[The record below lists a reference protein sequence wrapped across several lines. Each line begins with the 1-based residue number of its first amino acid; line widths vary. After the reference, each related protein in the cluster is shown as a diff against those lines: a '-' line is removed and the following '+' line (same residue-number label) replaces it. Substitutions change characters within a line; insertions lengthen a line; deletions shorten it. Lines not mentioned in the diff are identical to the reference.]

1 MSQSTSLTTMEEL
14 AEARKQCWE
23 EHLASMRQNTKETEE
38 YAARRLTLGDAAM
51 RFYLTVKG
59 KPGPNGYP
67 VYIALHGG
75 GGCPT
80 PDLNDSQWRHQQT
93 YYFDSVSDG
102 ICVAPR
108 GVRDTWNTHFNEES
122 YPLYDRL
129 IADLIAYEQADP
141 NRIYLL
147 GFSAGGDGVYGI
159 TPYMPDR
166 FAAANMSAGHP
177 NSVDLTNLYQLPLE
191 LQAGENDRAYDRNL
205 MTARYGIYLDRLA
218 AKYGGGF
225 EHQVLIHS
233 QKPHNF
239 RDNEPSRLPQTVFAD
254 YRAWLREGRRDT
266 IAVNTNAIDF
276 VNQYVRSPLPRRV
289 IWNLSVRAPFREV
302 RSCYWLRAKASAA
315 AGQIIASYSRKD
327 NSVTIEELT
336 ANGGVSIWVNED
348 MLDVF
353 SPITVRYPDR
363 TELVTVTPTLE
374 TIRITTA
381 ERGDP
386 GYQFCASIPLV
397 M

>member
-1 MSQSTSLTTMEEL
+1 MSQSTILTTIEEL
-14 AEARKQCWE
+14 AEARKRCWE
-23 EHLASMRQNTKETEE
+23 EYLASMHSNTKELEE
-38 YAARRLTLGDAAM
+38 YSARRLTFGDAVM
-51 RFYLTVKG
+51 RFFLTKKG
-59 KPGPNGYP
+59 KPGPDGYP

-75 GGCPT
+75 GGCPA
-80 PDLNDSQWRHQQT
+80 PELNDSQWRHQQT

-108 GVRDTWNTHFNEES
+108 GIRDTWNTHFNEES

-177 NSVDLTNLYQLPLE
+177 NSQDLTNLYRLPIE
-191 LQAGENDRAYDRNL
+191 LQVGENDLAYDRNR
-205 MTARYGIYLDRLA
+205 MTARYGVYLDRLA

-225 EHQVLIHS
+225 EHRVLIHS
-233 QKPHNF
+233 GKPHNF
-239 RDNEPSRLPQTVFAD
+239 RDNEPSRIPQTVLAD
-254 YRAWLREGRRDT
+254 YRAWLRDGCEDT
-266 IAVNTNAIDF
+266 VAVNSNAIDY
-276 VNQYVRSPLPRRV
+276 VNCYSRNPLPGRLV
-289 IWNLSVRAPFREV
+289 WNLGVRASFREV
-302 RSCYWLRAKASAA
+302 RSFYWLQAKASAA
-315 AGQIIASYSRKD
+315 AGHVIASYNSEE
-327 NSVTIEELT
+327 NSVTVEELT
-336 ANGGVSIWVNED
+336 ANGSVSILISEE

-353 SPITVRYPDR
+353 APITIHYPDH
-363 TELVTVTPTLE
+363 TETVTVAPSLE
-374 TIRITTA
+374 NIRQSTA

-386 GYQFCASIPLV
+386 AYQFCACVPLN